1 MERKTKMTPDALWK
15 DIETEA
21 QQISGTGV
29 LKRMIA
35 PDAACTMFLGVERP
49 SLKRLFMLHVPRSM
63 LPPREQIPESKGFEL
78 TLLITGEEAET
89 HATFVLTS
97 TDRTYNELFSS
108 MVENL
113 FQCLKNCKAE
123 PQIVRTFLERL
134 NAWQQFFQRN
144 GVNGL
149 GEEAQRGLYGEL
161 YFIRNHLLSTP
172 DHFAD
177 EISGWTGSKNRQ
189 HDFQFGETV
198 VEVKTCSTNQHQK
211 LQISSEQQL
220 DETLVGKLFVFH
232 LSLSSVEKHADTLPA
247 LVAGLRE
254 ILHANYAAAALFEH
268 ALLERGYLDTQAW
281 RYEKT
286 GYVIRESNVFRVAD
300 GFPRLTERDLPPGV
314 GDLTYTISV
323 AECRKFAVPLDE
335 VISHIQKGLL

>member
-1 MERKTKMTPDALWK
+1 MTPDALWK
-15 DIETEA
+15 DMETES
-21 QQISGTGV
+21 QRISGTGV

-35 PDAACTMFLGVERP
+35 PDAACTMFLGVQRP
-49 SLKRLFMLHVPRSM
+49 SLNRLFMLQAPRSM
-63 LPPREQIPESKGFEL
+63 LPPREQIPESKGFAL
-78 TLLITGEEAET
+78 TVQITGEEAKT

-97 TDRTYNELFSS
+97 TDRIYNEVFSA

-113 FQCLKNCKAE
+113 LYCLNSCKAE
-123 PQIVRTFLERL
+123 ARIVRTFLERL
-134 NAWQQFFQRN
+134 AAWQQFFQKN

-161 YFIRNHLLSTP
+161 YYIRNHLLSTNN
-172 DHFAD
+172 HFAD
-177 EISGWTGSKNRQ
+177 EMSGWTGSKNRQ

-198 VEVKTCSTNQHQK
+198 VEVKTCSTKQHQK

-220 DETLVGKLFVFH
+220 DETLVGNMFVFH
-232 LSLSSVEKHADTLPA
+232 LSLSSVENHADTLPA

-254 ILHANYAAAALFEH
+254 ILHANYAAAALFEQ
-268 ALLERGYLDTQAW
+268 ALLERGYLNTQAW
-281 RYEKT
+281 RYQKT

-300 GFPRLTERDLPPGV
+300 AFPRLTERHLPPGV

-323 AECRKFAVPLDE
+323 AECRKFAVPLDDM
-335 VISHIQKGLL
+335 ISHIQKGPS